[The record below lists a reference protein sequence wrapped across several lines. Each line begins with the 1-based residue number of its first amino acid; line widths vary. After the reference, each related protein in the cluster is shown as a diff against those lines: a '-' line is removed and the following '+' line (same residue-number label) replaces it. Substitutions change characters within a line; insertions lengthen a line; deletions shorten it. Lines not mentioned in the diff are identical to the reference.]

1 MLRLYRY
8 ERSKFRQYT
17 PSAQT
22 HCHPESVE
30 DWILQDADASGRI
43 TNVCVEFHG
52 TSIAVAHTAEARVLA
67 ALFAADHNDYV
78 ALNHAYPMEVSPTA
92 DAGMHHDDDDDEQSD
107 SMSDAEH
114 SMQQAKLDDD
124 YEQNEE
130 CVVNN
135 FGPAHAKDTD
145 W

>member
-1 MLRLYRY
+1 MLRLYKY
-8 ERSKFRQYT
+8 ERAKFQQFV

-22 HCHPESVE
+22 HCDPNSVE
-30 DWILQDADASGRI
+30 DWILKNADASGRI

-52 TSIAVAHTAEARVLA
+52 TNIAVAHAAEARVLA
-67 ALFAADHNDYV
+67 ALYAADHNDYV
-78 ALNHAYPMEVSPTA
+78 ALNHMYRMEVSPTT
-92 DAGMHHDDDDDEQSD
+92 DGGIHDDDEQSD
-107 SMSDAEH
+107 SMSDAEQ
-114 SMQQAKLDDD
+114 SMEQAKLDDE

-135 FGPAHAKDTD
+135 FGPAHANETD

>member
-1 MLRLYRY
+1 MQLYRY
-8 ERSKFRQYT
+8 EQAKFRQYR

-22 HCHPESVE
+22 HCHPDSVE

-52 TSIAVAHTAEARVLA
+52 TSIAVAHAAEARMLA
-67 ALFAADHNDYV
+67 ALYAADHNDYV
-78 ALNHAYPMEVSPTA
+78 ALNHSYPMEVSPTT
-92 DAGMHHDDDDDEQSD
+92 DAGMHEDEQSD
-107 SMSDAEH
+107 GMSDAEQ
-114 SMQQAKLDDD
+114 SMEQAKLDDD
-124 YEQNEE
+124 YEQNET

>member
-1 MLRLYRY
+1 MMQLYRY
-8 ERSKFRQYT
+8 EQSKFRQYR

-22 HCHPESVE
+22 HCHPDSVE

-52 TSIAVAHTAEARVLA
+52 TSIAVAHAAEARVLA
-67 ALFAADHNDYV
+67 ALYAADHNDYV
-78 ALNHAYPMEVSPTA
+78 ALNHSYPMEVSPTT
-92 DAGMHHDDDDDEQSD
+92 DAGMHDDDEQSD
-107 SMSDAEH
+107 SISDAEQ
-114 SMQQAKLDDD
+114 SMEQAKLDDD
-124 YEQNEE
+124 YEQNET

>member
-8 ERSKFRQYT
+8 ERRKFKQYT

-22 HCHPESVE
+22 HCHPDSVE
-30 DWILQDADASGRI
+30 EWILQDADASGQI
-43 TNVCVEFHG
+43 TNVSVELHG
-52 TSIAVAHTAEARVLA
+52 TSIAVAHACEARVLA
-67 ALFAADHNDYV
+67 ALYAADHNDYV
-78 ALNHAYPMEVSPTA
+78 TMNLSYPMEVSPNAETA
-92 DAGMHHDDDDDEQSD
+92 MHGDDDEQSD
-107 SMSDAEH
+107 SMSDTEH

-124 YEQNEE
+124 YEQNEM